1 MKKSNKVGIVIVL
14 SLGLSY
20 LLFSNENFVKQNY
33 KASEETSVNI
43 NEFAVKEKIMHGASI
58 DIDRLAFRKSIIDKN
73 KSNKRYLFVDS
84 NDYND
89 YEISLNINQVN
100 EIEDKDSPV
109 LVENLFTENNMPTLS
124 STQSENVE
132 NNLPSSNDNPRENDK
147 LTVSNDNLTENEKL
161 IIKND
166 NKIEYLH
173 QLDNNEFEYNKIDSN
188 SPILINEINLH
199 QNPSVDT
206 NEGKIIET
214 KVNNSILENK
224 EIRNSL
230 IEKSNTNIIAKID
243 DETIKNNDNIEVAIS
258 KNLDKK
264 TDEDVFDKK
273 ENTNNLRKNKY
284 KEPKKKEN
292 SKYGPKEDK
301 IKKNELKEQKKQFDE
316 LSSNS
321 NKASN
326 DNHFKA
332 SLNKLDNALEKQ
344 ETIRKNNKFD

>member
-1 MKKSNKVGIVIVL
+1 MKKSNKVSLVIVL

-73 KSNKRYLFVDS
+73 KSNKRSLFVDS
-84 NDYND
+84 NDGYN
-89 YEISLNINQVN
+89 YETSLNINQEN
-100 EIEDKDSPV
+100 ELEDKNSPV
-109 LVENLFTENNMPTLS
+109 LAENLFTENNMPTVR
-124 STQSENVE
+124 STQPENIE
-132 NNLPSSNDNPRENDK
+132 NNLPSSNDNPRENYK
-147 LTVSNDNLTENEKL
+147 LTVSNENLTENEKL

-166 NKIEYLH
+166 NKIEYLY
-173 QLDNNEFEYNKIDSN
+173 QLDNNDFEYNKIDSN
-188 SPILINEINLH
+188 SSILINEINLH
-199 QNPSVDT
+199 QNPSADT

-214 KVNNSILENK
+214 KVNNSIVENK
-224 EIRNSL
+224 EIRNSH
-230 IEKSNTNIIAKID
+230 IEKSNSNIIAKID
-243 DETIKNNDNIEVAIS
+243 DDTIKNNDNIEVAFS

-264 TDEDVFDKK
+264 TGEDVFDKK

-301 IKKNELKEQKKQFDE
+301 IKKNELKEQKKQHDD
-316 LSSNS
+316 LILNS
-321 NKASN
+321 DKTRNEN
-326 DNHFKA
+326 DFKA
-332 SLNKLDNALEKQ
+332 FLNKLDNDLDEQ
-344 ETIRKNNKFD
+344 

>member
-1 MKKSNKVGIVIVL
+1 MKKSNKVSLVIVL
-14 SLGLSY
+14 TLSLSY

-33 KASEETSVNI
+33 KTSEETSVNI

-73 KSNKRYLFVDS
+73 KSNKRSLFVDS
-84 NDYND
+84 NDGYN
-89 YEISLNINQVN
+89 YETSLNINEEN
-100 EIEDKDSPV
+100 ELEDKNSPV
-109 LVENLFTENNMPTLS
+109 LVENLFTENNMPIVS
-124 STQSENVE
+124 STQPENIE
-132 NNLPSSNDNPRENDK
+132 NNLLSSNDNPRENDK
-147 LTVSNDNLTENEKL
+147 LTVSNENLTENEKL

-166 NKIEYLH
+166 NKIEYLY
-173 QLDNNEFEYNKIDSN
+173 QLDNNDFEYNKIDSN

-199 QNPSVDT
+199 QNPSADT

-214 KVNNSILENK
+214 KVNNSFVENK

-230 IEKSNTNIIAKID
+230 IEKSNSNIIEKIKD
-243 DETIKNNDNIEVAIS
+243 TIIKNSESIEEITS
-258 KNLDKK
+258 
-264 TDEDVFDKK
+264 
-273 ENTNNLRKNKY
+273 NNLENNKNKDA
-284 KEPKKKEN
+284 KKKEN

-332 SLNKLDNALEKQ
+332 SLNKLDNDLEKQ